1 LREDDAEAAL
11 MALNEIRQALSFR
24 IALATLDARQPA
36 QDSARQLAWLA
47 DGVVAVVLALAR
59 REIER
64 THGGIAGARF
74 AVLGY
79 GSLGG
84 EELGFG
90 SDLDLV
96 FLYDAPADAH
106 SDGARSLDASRWF
119 ARLAQKI
126 VALLG
131 TVTGAGRLYDVDVRL
146 RPDGAKG
153 LLVSSLAS
161 FSDYQRERAWTWEHQ
176 ALVRARGVAGD
187 AALLADFERVRAD
200 TLARPREPD
209 TLRNDVVQMRQRMRA
224 ELDRSD
230 AARFDLK
237 QGEGGLV
244 DLEFLL
250 QWGVLGRAAS
260 DAAWL
265 VPRDTPGLLRLACDD
280 GVIDASRCG
289 ALSLAHLT
297 LLEAGLRCTLDRRP
311 RITAET
317 DAIAA
322 ARDAIRTATSAAGL
336 AFA

>member
-1 LREDDAEAAL
+1 
-11 MALNEIRQALSFR
+11 
-24 IALATLDARQPA
+24 
-36 QDSARQLAWLA
+36 
-47 DGVVAVVLALAR
+47 
-59 REIER
+59 
-64 THGGIAGARF
+64 
-74 AVLGY
+74 
-79 GSLGG
+79 
-84 EELGFG
+84 
-90 SDLDLV
+90 
-96 FLYDAPADAH
+96 
-106 SDGARSLDASRWF
+106 
-119 ARLAQKI
+119 
-126 VALLG
+126 
-131 TVTGAGRLYDVDVRL
+131 
-146 RPDGAKG
+146 
-153 LLVSSLAS
+153 LVSSLAS

-187 AALLADFERVRAD
+187 AALLADFEGVRAE

-265 VPRDTPGLLRLACDD
+265 GPRDTPGLLRLACDD
-280 GVIDASRCG
+280 GVIDASRC
-289 ALSLAHLT
+289 ASLSLAHLT

-322 ARDAIRTATSAAGL
+322 ARDAIRGATAAAGL